1 MTCCCKHRLQVS
13 EDRYQLD
20 VSDPTQ
26 GVTLAQDVRMV
37 SADYPTYEGA
47 TEITPTR
54 STQVFPTAGQV
65 VLTDLIVNPIPR
77 NYGLITDLGGGRISV
92 S

>member
-1 MTCCCKHRLQVS
+1 MPCCRVRLSVS
-13 EDRYQLD
+13 EDAYALKACERVQRI
-20 VSDPTQ
+20 
-26 GVTLAQDVRMV
+26 GVTE
-37 SADYPTYEGA
+37 SAELKIVDYPTYDGP

-54 STQVFPTAGQV
+54 STQVFPTSGQV

-77 NYGLITDLGGGRISV
+77 NYGLITDHGGGRISV